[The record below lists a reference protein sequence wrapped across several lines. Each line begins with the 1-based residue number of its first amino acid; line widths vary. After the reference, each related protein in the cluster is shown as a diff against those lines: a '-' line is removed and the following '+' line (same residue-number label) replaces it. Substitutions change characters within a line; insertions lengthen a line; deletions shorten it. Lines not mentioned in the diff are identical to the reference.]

1 MLSKKL
7 GDTWWSKIGAKF
19 TIGFFAFV
27 CDPPSSNWLDS
38 VHCTSKQEPLCW
50 GRPIFWPCRFITRFP
65 IMQIMPRVRWL
76 WMPPVWSS
84 PLTLARKSPHN
95 WIIFGQP
102 TNQLRA
108 HNSRQEHRGSLWKAT
123 HAHQTE
129 GSNQIPEVKITVRG
143 TMAHSYAASTSAS
156 ASITIN

>member
-19 TIGFFAFV
+19 TIVFFAFV

-38 VHCTSKQEPLCW
+38 VHCTSKLGHYVETGPYFGLADLSHN
-50 GRPIFWPCRFITRFP
+50 RLP

-76 WMPPVWSS
+76 WTPPVWSS

-102 TNQLRA
+102 ANQLRA

-129 GSNQIPEVKITVRG
+129 GSNQIPVEKYWKSVYNRC
-143 TMAHSYAASTSAS
+143 ASLIYTLWL
-156 ASITIN
+156 